1 MVAAQLRIYLLA
13 LRKSQGTETGLM
25 RCLPSNRKGKVK
37 EGYLKTSTDAQLGE
51 STTEA
56 KLSEEKK

>member
-1 MVAAQLRIYLLA
+1 
-13 LRKSQGTETGLM
+13 M